1 MYNQRTLENT
11 IEKLSTEFPAIVIY
25 GPRQCGKST
34 RVNHLFQKRR
44 RSVTLDDPED
54 LSLALNNP
62 KLFLDTYQW
71 PVIIDEIQRAP
82 ILLNVI
88 KMRIDQRKSEWLKE
102 DKSYQLRYVLTGSN
116 QFELQQGISESL
128 AGRVAVVELNS
139 FSLAEKTG
147 RKSSIFD
154 PEVSALLKKEEQETK
169 VYSRPE
175 IFNEIFEGGYPEVAL
190 KKIGRDNYFRS
201 YLSTYLEKDIRQL
214 ISAGNETAFL
224 NFLSYVALRTGQE
237 IRYEEISSSVGIDVK
252 TVKRW
257 LLILQTSGI
266 IALLQPFRKNTSNRI
281 IKAPKR
287 YFMDTGLAAYLCK
300 WPNAERLE
308 KGVRAGAFFETFV
321 VSELIKNFQFHGLD
335 YRTSLFYYRDTN
347 QKEIDVLFVK
357 NQEIYPIEIKK
368 GVNPTKPDKNFN
380 VLAKCRLPI
389 KTGLILDCTDRIRPI
404 NEKAYCIP
412 LGLIE

>member
-25 GPRQCGKST
+25 GPRQCGKTT

-62 KLFLDTYQW
+62 KLFLDTYINGW
-71 PVIIDEIQRAP
+71 
-82 ILLNVI
+82 
-88 KMRIDQRKSEWLKE
+88 
-102 DKSYQLRYVLTGSN
+102 
-116 QFELQQGISESL
+116 F
-128 AGRVAVVELNS
+128 
-139 FSLAEKTG
+139 
-147 RKSSIFD
+147 
-154 PEVSALLKKEEQETK
+154 
-169 VYSRPE
+169 
-175 IFNEIFEGGYPEVAL
+175 
-190 KKIGRDNYFRS
+190 
-201 YLSTYLEKDIRQL
+201 YLEKDIRQL

-266 IALLQPFRKNTSNRI
+266 IVLLQPFRKNTSNRI

-287 YFMDTGLAAYLCK
+287 YFMDTGLSAYLCK

-347 QKEIDVLFVK
+347 QKEVDVLFVK

-368 GVNPTKPDKNFN
+368 ESI
-380 VLAKCRLPI
+380 RQS
-389 KTGLILDCTDRIRPI
+389 RIR
-404 NEKAYCIP
+404 N
-412 LGLIE
+412 LMS